1 MDGFLDTSTT
11 GVTELRVHG
20 VSGTPP
26 GPMLDHPYP
35 RLVAGD
41 GTTGFYRRWWPAGRP
56 RGQGADVPGV
66 RHREAYAWGGLTSGG
81 RTNALWLLLLP
92 FSMANLAYF
101 MLPRPAGGRR
111 LRHTVEAAQRL
122 FALLLT
128 GTLVG
133 ALVGASVD
141 LVGWQ
146 CTAAGRACA
155 QESAPVW
162 VRWLSQLW
170 GTQESRRLAVT
181 ALVPLAVV
189 GVLWA
194 IARRT
199 WRRDERTVLPPSGPG
214 RPEVLLARRRLWHG
228 GVPVWRLRNVHI
240 AFALGAIGLA
250 VSAPFARSAAGL
262 ALTVA
267 NAAVQVAAVVLVIL
281 PGIARRVDPEDGD
294 AAGWLSRAC
303 RALGVAAPVLFL
315 VTFGWALAGL
325 PSPEVLSAQLP
336 GVGSGTAQVV
346 LTMVLAVVIGAGTWA
361 LARMDRAVDP
371 GTRPA
376 MGGVDR
382 AVDPG
387 TRPAMGRVDRAVDA
401 SGRPAMGGMASW
413 FTLMAAAGSANAL
426 ALGLLFWTAS
436 FFGTPESPSRAAD
449 LGGDLFLDDP
459 VWWTAALVP
468 VMVAGV
474 VLVAVVLWR
483 IREAT
488 TATLAPKLTDFYG
501 GHASEVAGK
510 WSLAALSDRAGLVL
524 GLLVG
529 AGLTGFA
536 VVTVIYRLRLVTP
549 VEGTAGLF
557 ATLGSWA
564 MATLAVGLVL
574 LGRRSYSD
582 SRLRRTVGILWD
594 VSTFWPRAIH
604 PLSPPC
610 YTERVI
616 PELVSRVEVL
626 TREEDDQVL
635 ISGHSQGSVIAA
647 ALVLQLDPAVR
658 ERVRLLTHGSP
669 LRRLYAAFFPAY
681 FGTPG
686 LSAVRAA
693 APWVNLYRLSDPI
706 GGPVFDR
713 ADPFAP
719 ANRRAD
725 GQGRDARADR
735 RARDARAD
743 GRARGARVD
752 VFCWDPPLREAG
764 EPLAPARWH
773 VDYWFDPPYDEA
785 LGRLT
790 GNFLP

>member
-26 GPMLDHPYP
+26 GSMLDHPSP
-35 RLVAGD
+35 RPVSGD
-41 GTTGFYRRWWPAGRP
+41 RITGFYRRWWPAGRP

-81 RTNALWLLLLP
+81 RANALWLLLLP

-133 ALVGASVD
+133 ALVRASVD

-162 VRWLSQLW
+162 VHWMSQLW
-170 GTQESRRLAVT
+170 GAEESRRLAVT

-199 WRRDERTVLPPSGPG
+199 WRRDERTVLPPNGSG

-228 GVPVWRLRNVHI
+228 GDPVWRLRSVHL

-250 VSAPFARSAAGL
+250 VSAPFARSAGGL

-267 NAAVQVAAVVLVIL
+267 NAAVQVAAVVLVVL
-281 PGIARRVDPEDGD
+281 PGIARRVDPEEGD
-294 AAGWLSRAC
+294 AGGWLTRAC
-303 RALGVAAPVLFL
+303 RTLEIAAPVIFL

-325 PSPEVLSAQLP
+325 PRGEALSAQLP
-336 GVGSGTAQVV
+336 GIGAGTVQLVM
-346 LTMVLAVVIGAGTWA
+346 TMALAVVIGTGTWA
-361 LARMDRAVDP
+361 LARMDRPADP
-371 GTRPA
+371 IE
-376 MGGVDR
+376 
-382 AVDPG
+382 
-387 TRPAMGRVDRAVDA
+387 
-401 SGRPAMGGMASW
+401 RPAMGGMASW
-413 FTLMAAAGSANAL
+413 FTLMAAAGGANAL

-474 VLVAVVLWR
+474 VLVAVVLWW
-483 IREAT
+483 IRAAT
-488 TATLAPKLTDFYG
+488 TATLTPKLADFYG
-501 GHASEVAGK
+501 RHAGEVAGK

-529 AGLTGFA
+529 TGLTGFA

-557 ATLGSWA
+557 ATMGSWA
-564 MATLAVGLVL
+564 MAMFVVGLVL
-574 LGRRSYSD
+574 LGRRTYSD

-604 PLSPPC
+604 PLAPPC
-610 YTERVI
+610 YTERVL
-616 PELVSRVEVL
+616 PELIARLDVL

-647 ALVLQLDPAVR
+647 ALVLQLKPAVR

-669 LRRLYAAFFPAY
+669 LRRLYATFFPAY
-681 FGTPG
+681 FGTAS
-686 LSAVRAA
+686 LSAVRDAVR
-693 APWVNLYRLSDPI
+693 WVNLYRLSDPI
-706 GGPVFDR
+706 GGPVFGR
-713 ADPFAP
+713 ADPFEP
-719 ANRRAD
+719 E
-725 GQGRDARADR
+725 GE
-735 RARDARAD
+735 
-743 GRARGARVD
+743 RARGAQVD
-752 VFCWDPPLREAG
+752 VFCWDPPLRETG
-764 EPLAPARWH
+764 EPLAAARWH

-785 LGRLT
+785 LSRLT

>member
-1 MDGFLDTSTT
+1 MDGFLDTSTA

-26 GPMLDHPYP
+26 NSMLNHPHP
-35 RLVAGD
+35 HPVAGD
-41 GTTGFYRRWWPAGRP
+41 RTTGFYRRWWPSGRPAGRD
-56 RGQGADVPGV
+56 ADVPGV

-81 RTNALWLLLLP
+81 RTIALWLLLLP

-101 MLPRPAGGRR
+101 MLPRPDGGRR

-133 ALVGASVD
+133 ALVRASVD

-155 QESAPVW
+155 REGAPVW
-162 VRWLSQLW
+162 VHWMSQLW
-170 GTQESRRLAVT
+170 GTEESRRLAVT

-199 WRRDERTVLPPSGPG
+199 WRRDERTVLPPDGFGHPG
-214 RPEVLLARRRLWHG
+214 VLLARRRLWHG
-228 GVPVWRLRNVHI
+228 GAPVWRLRSVHI

-250 VSAPFARSAAGL
+250 VSAPFARSAGGA

-267 NAAVQVAAVVLVIL
+267 NAAVQVAAVVLVVL
-281 PGIARRVDPEDGD
+281 PGIGRRVDPEAGD
-294 AAGWLSRAC
+294 ADGGWLTRAC
-303 RALGVAAPVLFL
+303 RALEIAAPVLFL

-325 PSPEVLSAQLP
+325 PLGVPREALSAQLP
-336 GVGSGTAQVV
+336 GVGAGTVQ
-346 LTMVLAVVIGAGTWA
+346 LGMTMVLAVVVGAGTWA
-361 LARMDRAVDP
+361 LARMDRPAGRAADRIGRAAVP
-371 GTRPA
+371 GER
-376 MGGVDR
+376 R
-382 AVDPG
+382 
-387 TRPAMGRVDRAVDA
+387 
-401 SGRPAMGGMASW
+401 AMGGMASW

-426 ALGLLFWTAS
+426 ALGLMFWTAS
-436 FFGTPESPSRAAD
+436 FFGIPESPSRPAD
-449 LGGDLFLDDP
+449 LGTDLFLDDP

-483 IREAT
+483 IREAA
-488 TATLAPKLTDFYG
+488 TAKLAPKLAASYG
-501 GHASEVAGK
+501 PHAAEVAGK

-529 AGLTGFA
+529 TGLTGFA
-536 VVTVIYRLRLVTP
+536 VVTVIYRLGLVTP

-564 MATLAVGLVL
+564 MAAFAVGLVL
-574 LGRRSYSD
+574 LGRRTYSD

-594 VSTFWPRAIH
+594 VATFWPRAIH
-604 PLSPPC
+604 PLAPPC
-610 YTERVI
+610 YTERVV
-616 PELVSRVEVL
+616 PELVARLDAL
-626 TREEDDQVL
+626 TRDEEDQVL

-647 ALVLQLDPAVR
+647 AVVLQLRPAVR

-669 LRRLYAAFFPAY
+669 LCRLYAAYFPAY
-681 FGTPG
+681 FGAAS
-686 LSAVRAA
+686 LSAVRDAVR
-693 APWVNLYRLSDPI
+693 WVNLYRLSDPI

-713 ADPFAP
+713 ADPFGP
-719 ANRRAD
+719 ED
-725 GQGRDARADR
+725 EPEGGRE
-735 RARDARAD
+735 
-743 GRARGARVD
+743 RGEGEVD
-752 VFCWDPPLREAG
+752 VFCWDPPLWEAG
-764 EPLAPARWH
+764 EPLAAARWH
-773 VDYWFDPPYDEA
+773 VGYWFDPPYDEA

-790 GNFLP
+790 SRS